1 MDKYGLLSLM
11 PITIIEDINNKTMD
25 KKATAIDLDQNKD
38 SVDQKSDDTVQ
49 TDFTLIASCAFPD
62 TTGETDEREIKAD
75 QAREF
80 IASIK
85 NSPFSLKQ
93 KILNLIQPK

>member
-1 MDKYGLLSLM
+1 MD
-11 PITIIEDINNKTMD
+11 NK
-25 KKATAIDLDQNKD
+25 ASVIDLGQNKD
-38 SVDQKSDDTVQ
+38 SANQASDETVQ

-62 TTGETDEREIKAD
+62 TTGEAEKRETKAD

-80 IASIK
+80 IASIR
-85 NSPFSLKQ
+85 NSPLSLKQ

>member
-1 MDKYGLLSLM
+1 MD
-11 PITIIEDINNKTMD
+11 T
-25 KKATAIDLDQNKD
+25 KATAIDLDQNKD
-38 SVDQKSDDTVQ
+38 SVNQGSDETVQ

-62 TTGETDEREIKAD
+62 TTEETEEREIKAD

-80 IASIK
+80 IASIR
-85 NSPFSLKQ
+85 NSSLSLKQ

>member
-1 MDKYGLLSLM
+1 MD
-11 PITIIEDINNKTMD
+11 N
-25 KKATAIDLDQNKD
+25 KATAIDLDRNKD
-38 SVDQKSDDTVQ
+38 SVNQESDETVQ

-62 TTGETDEREIKAD
+62 TTGETEEREVKAD

-80 IASIK
+80 IASIR
-85 NSPFSLKQ
+85 NSSLSLKQ

>member
-1 MDKYGLLSLM
+1 MD
-11 PITIIEDINNKTMD
+11 NKAPT
-25 KKATAIDLDQNKD
+25 IDLDQNKD
-38 SVDQKSDDTVQ
+38 SVNQGSDETVQ

-62 TTGETDEREIKAD
+62 TTGETEEREVKAD

-80 IASIK
+80 IASIR
-85 NSPFSLKQ
+85 NSSLSLKQ

>member
-1 MDKYGLLSLM
+1 MD
-11 PITIIEDINNKTMD
+11 N
-25 KKATAIDLDQNKD
+25 KATVIDLDQNKD
-38 SVDQKSDDTVQ
+38 SVNQGSDETVQ

-62 TTGETDEREIKAD
+62 TTGEAEKRETKAD

-80 IASIK
+80 IASIR
-85 NSPFSLKQ
+85 NSPLSLKQ

>member
-1 MDKYGLLSLM
+1 
-11 PITIIEDINNKTMD
+11 MD

-38 SVDQKSDDTVQ
+38 SVNQGSDETVQ

-62 TTGETDEREIKAD
+62 ITGEAEKRKIKAD

-80 IASIK
+80 ITVIK
-85 NSPFSLKQ
+85 NSPLSLKQ
-93 KILNLIQPK
+93 KILNLIPPR

>member
-1 MDKYGLLSLM
+1 MD
-11 PITIIEDINNKTMD
+11 NK
-25 KKATAIDLDQNKD
+25 APAIDLDQNKD
-38 SVDQKSDDTVQ
+38 SVNQGSDETVQ

-62 TTGETDEREIKAD
+62 TTGETEEREVKAD

-80 IASIK
+80 IASIR
-85 NSPFSLKQ
+85 NSSLSLKQ

>member
-1 MDKYGLLSLM
+1 MD
-11 PITIIEDINNKTMD
+11 N
-25 KKATAIDLDQNKD
+25 KATAIDLDRNKD
-38 SVDQKSDDTVQ
+38 SVNQESDETVQ

-62 TTGETDEREIKAD
+62 TTGETEKREIKAD

-80 IASIK
+80 IASIR
-85 NSPFSLKQ
+85 NSSLSLKQ

>member
-1 MDKYGLLSLM
+1 MD
-11 PITIIEDINNKTMD
+11 N
-25 KKATAIDLDQNKD
+25 KATAIDLDRNKD
-38 SVDQKSDDTVQ
+38 SVNQESDETVQ

-62 TTGETDEREIKAD
+62 TTGEKEEREIKAD

-80 IASIK
+80 IASIR
-85 NSPFSLKQ
+85 NSSLSLKQ

>member
-1 MDKYGLLSLM
+1 MD
-11 PITIIEDINNKTMD
+11 NK
-25 KKATAIDLDQNKD
+25 APSIDLDQNKD
-38 SVDQKSDDTVQ
+38 SVNQGSDETVQ

-62 TTGETDEREIKAD
+62 TTGETEEREVKAD

-80 IASIK
+80 IASIR
-85 NSPFSLKQ
+85 NSSLSLKQ

>member
-1 MDKYGLLSLM
+1 MD
-11 PITIIEDINNKTMD
+11 NK
-25 KKATAIDLDQNKD
+25 ASVIDLDQNKD
-38 SVDQKSDDTVQ
+38 SVNQGSDETVQ
-49 TDFTLIASCAFPD
+49 TDFTLIASCVFPD
-62 TTGETDEREIKAD
+62 TTGEAEKREIKAD

-85 NSPFSLKQ
+85 NSPLSLKQ

>member
-1 MDKYGLLSLM
+1 MD
-11 PITIIEDINNKTMD
+11 N
-25 KKATAIDLDQNKD
+25 KATATDLDQNKD
-38 SVDQKSDDTVQ
+38 SVNQGSDETVQ

-62 TTGETDEREIKAD
+62 TTGETEEREIKAD

-80 IASIK
+80 IASIR
-85 NSPFSLKQ
+85 NSSLSLKQ

>member
-1 MDKYGLLSLM
+1 
-11 PITIIEDINNKTMD
+11 
-25 KKATAIDLDQNKD
+25 
-38 SVDQKSDDTVQ
+38 VQ

-62 TTGETDEREIKAD
+62 TTGETEEREVKAD

-80 IASIK
+80 IASIR
-85 NSPFSLKQ
+85 NSSLSLKQ

>member
-1 MDKYGLLSLM
+1 MD
-11 PITIIEDINNKTMD
+11 NK
-25 KKATAIDLDQNKD
+25 ANAIDLDQNKD
-38 SVDQKSDDTVQ
+38 SVNQGSDETVQ

-62 TTGETDEREIKAD
+62 TTGETEEREIKAD

-80 IASIK
+80 IASIR
-85 NSPFSLKQ
+85 NSSLSLKQ

>member
-1 MDKYGLLSLM
+1 MD
-11 PITIIEDINNKTMD
+11 NK
-25 KKATAIDLDQNKD
+25 APSIDLDQNKD
-38 SVDQKSDDTVQ
+38 SVNQGSDETVQ

-62 TTGETDEREIKAD
+62 TTGETEEREIKAD

-80 IASIK
+80 IASIR
-85 NSPFSLKQ
+85 NSSLSLKQ

>member
-1 MDKYGLLSLM
+1 MD
-11 PITIIEDINNKTMD
+11 N
-25 KKATAIDLDQNKD
+25 KATAIDLDQNKD
-38 SVDQKSDDTVQ
+38 SVNQGSDETVQ

-62 TTGETDEREIKAD
+62 TTGETEEREIKAD

-80 IASIK
+80 IASIR
-85 NSPFSLKQ
+85 NSSLSLKQ